1 MPLTEGD
8 PLYEPADPPVIPKAS
23 TRQLIPLPY
32 RPCNISC
39 GCMLRL
45 RRIDRL
51 PAAPI
56 CGAVPA
62 SMPFIEPCIP
72 REVRQPP
79 KGEEWIHQPKLDG
92 WRCQAVKVGPKVTL
106 FSRHGHDLSRRF
118 PTIASAIAKLPVKSV
133 TLDGELVQAGER
145 GIDFYALVGKQTRNV
160 SLMAFDILSL
170 DGKDL
175 RGLPLEERL
184 AQLEML
190 LGLSK
195 VQGIALVPSFDNGEK
210 LMLAA
215 MQHSLEGVVSKRR
228 ASTYTSGR
236 GRHWVKSKTPMW
248 RQANKDRWERMG
260 AK

>member
-1 MPLTEGD
+1 MS
-8 PLYEPADPPVIPKAS
+8 AS
-23 TRQLIPLPY
+23 L
-32 RPCNISC
+32 
-39 GCMLRL
+39 
-45 RRIDRL
+45 
-51 PAAPI
+51 
-56 CGAVPA
+56 
-62 SMPFIEPCIP
+62 PFIEPCVP

-79 KGEEWIHQPKLDG
+79 KGLDWVHQPKLDG
-92 WRCQAVKVGPKVTL
+92 WRCQAVKVGPKVAL
-106 FSRHGHDLSRRF
+106 YSRQGNDLTRRF
-118 PTIASAIAKLPVKSV
+118 PTIAAAVAKLTAKVV

-145 GIDFYALVGKQTRNV
+145 GIDFYALTGRQTRNV
-160 SLMAFDILSL
+160 TLMAFDILRL
-170 DGKDL
+170 DSKDL

-190 LGLSK
+190 LGFSK
-195 VQGIALVPSFDNGEK
+195 APGVALVPSFDDGEA

-215 MQHSLEGVVSKRR
+215 MEHSLEGVVSKRR

>member
-1 MPLTEGD
+1 M
-8 PLYEPADPPVIPKAS
+8 
-23 TRQLIPLPY
+23 
-32 RPCNISC
+32 
-39 GCMLRL
+39 
-45 RRIDRL
+45 
-51 PAAPI
+51 
-56 CGAVPA
+56 PA
-62 SMPFIEPCIP
+62 SLPFIEPCIP

-92 WRCQAVKVGPKVTL
+92 WRCQAVKVGPKVIL
-106 FSRHGHDLSRRF
+106 YSRQGHDLSRRF
-118 PTIASAIAKLPVKSV
+118 PTITAATAKLPAKVV

-160 SLMAFDILSL
+160 TLMAFDILQL
-170 DGKDL
+170 DGEDL
-175 RGLPLEERL
+175 RGRPLEERL

-195 VQGIALVPSFDNGEK
+195 VSGVGLVPSFDDGEK

-228 ASTYTSGR
+228 ASAYISGR